1 MSESYAFISYSRQ
14 DRPFV
19 ERLTR
24 REREILLLMSEGLS
38 NPEIAK
44 RLFISLSTTK
54 VHVRHVFRKL
64 GVRTRLQAILHAR
77 DLDST

>member
-1 MSESYAFISYSRQ
+1 MPLEAAY
-14 DRPFV
+14 RPRADSL